1 MKVTLTFDNG
11 PTAAVT
17 SHVLDTLAHHQAKA
31 TFFLVAENL
40 TDPANRAAA
49 ERAAAEGH
57 WIGNHTLTH
66 STQLGDSD
74 DPHLAEREIGQ
85 AQHLIGELASPNR
98 LFRPYG
104 RGGVLDRRLLSHTS
118 LAYLQQHAYTC
129 VLWNC
134 VPHDWEEP
142 DTWVDRCL
150 ADVTTRD
157 WSLVV
162 LHDLPTGAMRHLPRF
177 LDGLTA
183 LGADLVQDFPPDC
196 VPIRQGRLHQP
207 IGHLM
212 AHSETASGTATA
224 AADAQQIPPPHL

>member
-1 MKVTLTFDNG
+1 MKVTLSFDNG

-17 SHVLDTLAHHQAKA
+17 SHVLDTLAQHRAKA

-40 TDPANRAAA
+40 TNPANRAVA
-49 ERAAAEGH
+49 ERAAEEGH

-85 AQHLIGELASPNR
+85 AQQLIGDLASR
-98 LFRPYG
+98 DLLFRPYG
-104 RGGVLDRRLLSHTS
+104 RGGVLDRRLLSRPS
-118 LAYLQQHAYTC
+118 LTYLQQHAYTC

-134 VPHDWEEP
+134 VPRDWEQP

-150 ADVTTRD
+150 ADLTTRD

-177 LDGLTA
+177 LDSLTE

-196 VPIRQGRLHQP
+196 VPIRQGHLHRP
-207 IGHLM
+207 IGHLL
-212 AHSETASGTATA
+212 AR
-224 AADAQQIPPPHL
+224 